1 MLQLQ
6 LHDFMLHHL
15 PLWSCIPTFQTI
27 TQIGGTVATI
37 ETYWKAILKPA
48 VVASILC
55 LLAAGM
61 GWGVDDILL
70 LYATCV
76 ATAGSAFAW
85 LLHFATRREW
95 MLYLLHANVVSHELL
110 AKTRWR
116 SQTGL
121 LRVVV
126 CRDVPS
132 VAIGINR
139 TWLNSLTNEDTIYKG
154 KITRHKSCSIANTKV
169 GNLNSYYHSVFL
181 NSIQNVINTLIIFCH
196 LDESWPSNS
205 KGAADLCWSPERLR
219 PVWAPV
225 KQTPGAAAVSIHG
238 DCLEH
243 PLETL
248 FFFWLLDPETP
259 LRKGLDRLDYVE

>member
-196 LDESWPSNS
+196 LEESWPSNS
-205 KGAADLCWSPERLR
+205 KRCSRSLLVTLSDSVQFEPQWSKPLARR
-219 PVWAPV
+219 GFRSMAIAWN
-225 KQTPGAAAVSIHG
+225 IHWKRCSFFG
-238 DCLEH
+238 CLTQRH
-243 PLETL
+243 L
-248 FFFWLLDPETP
+248 
-259 LRKGLDRLDYVE
+259 